1 MRILL
6 PLFFALAVASAS
18 AGEPDYASLWAQW
31 KAEFGKDYLS
41 ATEHDTRYLT
51 FKDNV
56 DFINTHNA
64 RAEEHGYTVGMNQ
77 FGDMNSA
84 EFKKVMLTYQAEQK
98 QPNPVKIFDETD
110 IPDSVDWVAKGAV
123 TPVKNQGQCG
133 SCWAFSTTGSTEGA
147 YQIATG
153 KLVSFS
159 EQELVDCASKG
170 SPYGNMGCKG
180 GLMDNAFKYIEAKGE
195 ALESTYSY
203 TGTDGTCNTAKQGQ
217 AVLKK
222 GQMTGFNDVQK
233 DSEPQLKAAVAK
245 GPVSVA
251 IEADKSG
258 FQFYKSGVFSGTCG
272 TQLDH
277 GVLVVGYG
285 TDSGKDYWKV
295 KNSWG
300 ATWGLKGYINIAR
313 GKGNSTSTG
322 RKLLGG
328 GGGGGKDGE
337 CGILKSAS
345 YPTIS
350 KGVHEGLGSVYQIP
364 IKRRSDDEVVRS
376 RIQQAMAQ
384 SEDKN
389 LLQGSEADI
398 KINDFQ
404 NAQYYGS
411 VDIGTPPQTFNV
423 IFDTGSANLW
433 VPNSKVG
440 LVGLLKHKY
449 NSAKSSTYVKNGTAF
464 NIRYGSGPVSGIW
477 SDDKVSLGNLNVP
490 KQPFAEVENAKG
502 LGLAYGIGKFDG
514 ILGLG
519 WTSISVDGVNTVF
532 GNLVSGG
539 SLASPEFAFYLG
551 NSAPGTLV
559 LGGTDSSHY
568 TGDFSYVPLTGEDY
582 WRIALDDIK
591 IKGASQTSCKT
602 AIVDSG
608 TSLLAGPKDD
618 VAKIAKLMGAKSLM
632 GKEWTVDCSADLPD
646 ITFTLGGKDYT
657 FAKKD
662 YTIQSGS
669 TCLFAMMGI
678 DVPAPRGP
686 LWILGDVFMRKYY
699 TVFDWGN
706 KRLGFATAK

>member
-1 MRILL
+1 MENNKGMQLRTAVV
-6 PLFFALAVASAS
+6 LFAVIGLTAAAL
-18 AGEPDYASLWAQW
+18 GESEYTSLWSAF
-31 KAEFGKDYLS
+31 KADFTKAYTSVE
-41 ATEHDTRYLT
+41 EHALRFSI

-56 DFINTHNA
+56 DFIMSHNA
-64 RAEEHGYTVGMNQ
+64 RADEHDYTTGINQ
-77 FGDMNSA
+77 FADMTKA
-84 EFKKVMLTYQAEQK
+84 EFKKTMLTYQAHLK
-98 QPNPVKIFDETD
+98 KPNPIKVFDTTNLA
-110 IPDSVDWVAKGAV
+110 DSVDWVAKGAV

-133 SCWAFSTTGSTEGA
+133 SCWAISTTGSTEGA
-147 YQIATG
+147 HQIATG
-153 KLVSFS
+153 KLISLS
-159 EQELVDCASKG
+159 EQELVDCAGAK
-170 SPYGNMGCKG
+170 YGNQGCQG
-180 GLMDNAFKYIEAKGE
+180 GLMDNAFKYIEAQGD

-203 TGTDGTCNTAKQGQ
+203 
-217 AVLKK
+217 
-222 GQMTGFNDVQK
+222 
-233 DSEPQLKAAVAK
+233 
-245 GPVSVA
+245 
-251 IEADKSG
+251 
-258 FQFYKSGVFSGTCG
+258 
-272 TQLDH
+272 
-277 GVLVVGYG
+277 
-285 TDSGKDYWKV
+285 SGKDYWKV

-300 ATWGLKGYINIAR
+300 ATWGQQGYIMLAR
-313 GKGNSTSTG
+313 GKSNSTSTG

-337 CGILKSAS
+337 CGLLKQAS
-345 YPTIS
+345 YPTI
-350 KGVHEGLGSVYQIP
+350 KKAVAEGLGSVYQIP
-364 IKRRSDDEVVRS
+364 IKKRSDDEIVRS
-376 RIQQAMAQ
+376 RIAQAMAAKP
-384 SEDKN
+384 EEK
-389 LLQGSEADI
+389 LQASGSADI
-398 KINDFQ
+398 TIQDFQ

-411 VDIGTPPQTFNV
+411 VEIGTPPQTFNV
-423 IFDTGSANLW
+423 VFDTGSANLW

-477 SDDKVSLGNLNVP
+477 SNDKVTLGNLEVP

-502 LGLAYGIGKFDG
+502 LGLAYGVGKFDG

-519 WTSISVDGVNTVF
+519 WNSISVDGVPTVF

-539 SLASPEFAFYLG
+539 SLAAPEVAFYLG
-551 NSAPGTLV
+551 NQQPGTLV
-559 LGGTDSSHY
+559 LGGTDASHY
-568 TGDFSYVPLTGEDY
+568 TGDFSYVPLAGEDY
-582 WRIALDDIK
+582 WRVALDGIK
-591 IKGASQTSCKT
+591 IKGASQTTCKT

-618 VAKIAKLMGAKSLM
+618 VAKIAKLMNAKSLM